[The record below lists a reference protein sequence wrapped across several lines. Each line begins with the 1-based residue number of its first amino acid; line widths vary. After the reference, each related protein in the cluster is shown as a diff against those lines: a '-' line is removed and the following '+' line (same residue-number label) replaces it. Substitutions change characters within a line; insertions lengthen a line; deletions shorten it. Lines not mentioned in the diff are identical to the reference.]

1 MLAYNDVLDELQDY
15 ILDEDHIDKLLKM
28 KLSPQSQQVKVD
40 KQRVIQKVVRQP
52 ALFVPAQQDSL
63 FWCFYIL
70 KNGDASYET
79 LNNKNSLVAKQQKI
93 DLVSVIRKNKD
104 IVKTY
109 KFDTITN
116 LESNLANDDNLSL
129 KTFLSLCAIENIN
142 VVYVSN
148 KTYYEAMMN
157 DSGVIYIV
165 REIQSPANKY
175 HKKYGF
181 ELSTAPVLD
190 VIRNTLYKLEVVDKP
205 IRAASAYK
213 LQDLIDICGKLD
225 IAITNKETG
234 KNKSKNDL
242 YESIVQYF

>member
-1 MLAYNDVLDELQDY
+1 MLAYNDVLNELQDY
-15 ILDEDHIDKLLKM
+15 ILDEERVGKLLKM
-28 KLSPQSQQVKVD
+28 KLVSQSQQVKPESP
-40 KQRVIQKVVRQP
+40 RTIQKATQRP
-52 ALFVPAQQDSL
+52 ALFIPAQQDTL

-79 LNNKNSLVAKQQKI
+79 LNNKNSLVAKQHKI
-93 DLVSVIRKNKD
+93 NLVSLIRKNKD

-116 LESNLANDDNLSL
+116 IEGNLANDDNLNL

-148 KTYYEAMMN
+148 KTYYESLMN

-165 REIQSPANKY
+165 RELQAPAKY

-181 ELSTAPVLD
+181 ELSTAETLSA
-190 VIRNTLYKLEVVDKP
+190 IRNSLYKLEVVDKP

-213 LQDLIDICGKLD
+213 LQDLIDMCGKLE
-225 IAITNKETG
+225 IPITNKETG
-234 KNKSKNDL
+234 KNKGKNDL